1 MPPSINEFTA
11 TQPTWWIAHNDDD
24 VVHSGTIT
32 EGNTLTTGQPNL
44 ETFDNR
50 RDWEDRLLVLE
61 NNPELYDEKE
71 EELID
76 PNELDEILYMDQVD
90 HLLYGDKEFR
100 HVANPHRREDT
111 QYKGDL

>member
-1 MPPSINEFTA
+1 MKYNT
-11 TQPTWWIAHNDDD
+11 TQVTWWIAHGMGDKI
-24 VVHSGTIT
+24 HSGVLP
-32 EGNTLTTGQPNL
+32 EGEQLRTGQPNF

-76 PNELDEILYMDQVD
+76 PNELDEVLYMDQID
-90 HLLYGDKEFR
+90 HLLYGDKQFR
-100 HVANPHRREDT
+100 HVANPYRREDT
-111 QYKGDL
+111 

>member
-1 MPPSINEFTA
+1 MKYNA
-11 TQPTWWIAHNDDD
+11 TQVTWWIAHGMGDKIHDG
-24 VVHSGTIT
+24 VLP
-32 EGNTLTTGQPNL
+32 EGEQLRTGQPNL

-61 NNPELYDEKE
+61 NNPELYDEEE

-100 HVANPHRREDT
+100 HIANPYRREDT
-111 QYKGDL
+111 

>member
-1 MPPSINEFTA
+1 MKYNT
-11 TQPTWWIAHNDDD
+11 TQVTWWIAHGMGDKI
-24 VVHSGTIT
+24 HSGVLP
-32 EGNTLTTGQPNL
+32 EGEQLRTGQPNF

-90 HLLYGDKEFR
+90 HLLYGEKQFR
-100 HVANPHRREDT
+100 HVANPYRREDT
-111 QYKGDL
+111 

>member
-1 MPPSINEFTA
+1 MKYNT
-11 TQPTWWIAHNDDD
+11 TQVTWWIAHGMGDKI
-24 VVHSGTIT
+24 HSGVLP
-32 EGNTLTTGQPNL
+32 EGEQLRTGQPNF

-76 PNELDEILYMDQVD
+76 PNELDEVLYMDQID

-100 HVANPHRREDT
+100 HVANPYRREDT

>member
-1 MPPSINEFTA
+1 MKYNT
-11 TQPTWWIAHNDDD
+11 TQVTWWIAHGMGDKI
-24 VVHSGTIT
+24 HSGVLP
-32 EGNTLTTGQPNL
+32 EGEQLRTGQPNF

-76 PNELDEILYMDQVD
+76 PNELDEVLYMDQID

-100 HVANPHRREDT
+100 HVANPYRREDT
-111 QYKGDL
+111 

>member
-1 MPPSINEFTA
+1 MKYNA
-11 TQPTWWIAHNDDD
+11 TQVTWWIAHGMGDKIHDG
-24 VVHSGTIT
+24 VLP
-32 EGNTLTTGQPNL
+32 EGEQLRTGQPNF

-61 NNPELYDEKE
+61 NNPELYDEE

-100 HVANPHRREDT
+100 LVANPYRREDT
-111 QYKGDL
+111 

>member
-1 MPPSINEFTA
+1 MKYNA
-11 TQPTWWIAHNDDD
+11 TQVTWWIAHGMGDKIHDG
-24 VVHSGTIT
+24 VLP
-32 EGNTLTTGQPNL
+32 EGEQLRTGQPNF

-100 HVANPHRREDT
+100 LVANPHRREDT

>member
-1 MPPSINEFTA
+1 MKYNA
-11 TQPTWWIAHNDDD
+11 TQVTWWIAHGMGDKIHDG
-24 VVHSGTIT
+24 VLP
-32 EGNTLTTGQPNL
+32 EGEQLRTGQPNF

-61 NNPELYDEKE
+61 NNPELYDEEE

-100 HVANPHRREDT
+100 LVANPYRREDT
-111 QYKGDL
+111 

>member
-1 MPPSINEFTA
+1 MKYNT
-11 TQPTWWIAHNDDD
+11 TQVTWWIGHGMGDKIL
-24 VVHSGTIT
+24 SGVLP
-32 EGNTLTTGQPNL
+32 EGEELRIGQPNF

-90 HLLYGDKEFR
+90 HLLYGEKQFR
-100 HVANPHRREDT
+100 HVANPHRREDI
-111 QYKGDL
+111 

>member
-1 MPPSINEFTA
+1 MKYNT
-11 TQPTWWIAHNDDD
+11 TQVTWWIAHGMGDKI
-24 VVHSGTIT
+24 HSGVLP
-32 EGNTLTTGQPNL
+32 EGEQLRTGQPNF

-90 HLLYGDKEFR
+90 HLLYGEKQFR
-100 HVANPHRREDT
+100 HVANPSRREDT
-111 QYKGDL
+111 

>member
-1 MPPSINEFTA
+1 MKYNT
-11 TQPTWWIAHNDDD
+11 TQVTWWIAHGMGDKI
-24 VVHSGTIT
+24 HSGVLP
-32 EGNTLTTGQPNL
+32 EGEQLRTGQPNF

-76 PNELDEILYMDQVD
+76 PNELDEVLYMDQID

-100 HVANPHRREDT
+100 HVANPYRREDI